1 MEIKK
6 RTIELPV
13 ADLHLREAGEDGK
26 GNVIEGYALKFGVRS
41 QLINDWYERY
51 YEILEPGCLTRD
63 TLDSQDFIL
72 SLYHDPHKVLGRSN
86 HGKGTL
92 SYEVDEVGVK
102 FMCEMPDT
110 AYGHEAMEL
119 VKRGDLDGCSFIYS
133 TDEEANVAY
142 SRTTDDAG
150 KECLLR
156 RVVKIDN
163 IYDFTLTWRPAY
175 TQTECSARERE
186 LLEGMHEA
194 PADNKREDEEK
205 QRIEAEK
212 VARERKAESLRE
224 AARFLLHDDQAD
236 LNF

>member
-26 GNVIEGYALKFGVRS
+26 GNVIEGYALKFGVCS

-51 YEILEPGCLTRD
+51 YEILEPGCLTRE
-63 TLDSQDFIL
+63 TLDTQDFIL

-102 FMCEMPDT
+102 FSCRMPDT
-110 AYGHEAMEL
+110 AYGHEALEL

-133 TDEEANVAY
+133 TDEKENVAY
-142 SRTTDDAG
+142 TKTEDEEGNER
-150 KECLLR
+150 LVR
-156 RVVKIDN
+156 HVVKIDN

-175 TQTECSARERE
+175 KQTECSARERE
-186 LLEGMHEA
+186 LLEGMSPVKDIKEKK
-194 PADNKREDEEK
+194 DDTVSYREEVK
-205 QRIEAEK
+205 ALHK
-212 VARERKAESLRE
+212 VADSA
-224 AARFLLHDDQAD
+224 FD
-236 LNF
+236 F